1 MGVGLQF
8 EGVETITSIFQAT
21 PIAAGEEPV
30 PTVEYVEAEP
40 GIVGRTCLIE
50 VNHLMILDGATDEV
64 LRCVG
69 RIDAC
74 CLFLAMGDDTTKEG
88 HTVVALADEPGTR
101 YGTHVGEFTR
111 SSEQWHI
118 AL

>member
-1 MGVGLQF
+1 M
-8 EGVETITSIFQAT
+8 
-21 PIAAGEEPV
+21 
-30 PTVEYVEAEP
+30 
-40 GIVGRTCLIE
+40 
-50 VNHLMILDGATDEV
+50 NHLVILDDTTIGT
-64 LRCVG
+64 LRRMG

-74 CLFLAMGDDTTKEG
+74 CLFLAVGDNTTKKG

-118 AL
+118 VL